1 MHTHKKIKKASK
13 NKKLNFISVVSII
26 ALAVFSFVDLP
37 ILQMAQEI
45 KAQTPIIR
53 QYKIAQESP
62 SPVEPQP
69 VPAPAP
75 TDMPNP
81 EPQPAPAGQPSP
93 IPQPAPQPQ
102 PQQYQQP
109 SQTDN
114 QQQFNEIKQQP
125 KIEIPQQNFIEEGE
139 QMNMEIIDPREVKN
153 ALRDIKRM
161 QSELKRFV
169 KQLKKL
175 PNSADDISN
184 CENLLAK
191 LNEHYSAI
199 SKPTENESLREVLQD
214 FWDGRYWEE
223 VDKLR
228 AKVELPKELNN
239 LAKDLKKL
247 QKLATQKSFQ
257 KLGFNMETLK
267 ARVNETQTNLNE
279 IQAKYAAGE
288 LEDAMEAMQEFR
300 ESGHPGEIMGVMY
313 QMKDAKQ
320 RIKSIKNKEVLELIN
335 ELLDEVVHAF
345 NEGDFREANM
355 AMQDIMGELM
365 KLASKYMKG
374 KPILNDEMRGKFDR
388 LEIMIKEKLGE
399 SGQNGAE
406 NEIAP

>member
-1 MHTHKKIKKASK
+1 MNAKTKKHFNNKKI
-13 NKKLNFISVVSII
+13 NFISVISII
-26 ALAVFSFVDLP
+26 ALAVFCLFDLP

-53 QYKIAQESP
+53 QYKVAQESP
-62 SPVEPQP
+62 APAEPQP
-69 VPAPAP
+69 VPQ
-75 TDMPNP
+75 P
-81 EPQPAPAGQPSP
+81 E
-93 IPQPAPQPQ
+93 Q

-109 SQTDN
+109 AQTDN

-125 KIEIPQQNFIEEGE
+125 KIEIPQQNFIEEE
-139 QMNMEIIDPREVKN
+139 QMEMEIVDPREVQN

-161 QSELKRFV
+161 QSEIKKFA

-175 PNSADDISN
+175 PNSATDVSF

-191 LNEHYSAI
+191 LGEHYGAI
-199 SKPTENESLREVLQD
+199 SKPTENESLREALQE
-214 FWDGRYWEE
+214 FWDERYWEE
-223 VDKLR
+223 VNKLR
-228 AKVELPKELNN
+228 AKIELPKELNN

-247 QKLATQKSFQ
+247 QKLVAQKSFQ
-257 KLGFNMETLK
+257 KLGFDMETLK

-288 LEDAMEAMQEFR
+288 LEDAMEALQEFR
-300 ESGHPGEIMGVMY
+300 ESGHPGEIMGVLY

-335 ELLDEVVHAF
+335 ELLNEVAQTF

-374 KPILNDEMRGKFDR
+374 KPVLSDEMRAKFDR
-388 LEIMIKEKLGE
+388 LESVIKGKLGE
-399 SGQNGAE
+399 DNQNGAE